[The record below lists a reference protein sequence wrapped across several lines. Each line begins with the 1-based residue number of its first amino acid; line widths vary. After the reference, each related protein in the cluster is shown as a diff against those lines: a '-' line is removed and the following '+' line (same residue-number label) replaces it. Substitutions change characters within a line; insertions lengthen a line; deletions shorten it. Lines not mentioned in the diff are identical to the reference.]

1 MFAKNANPWVSI
13 PAPRPDASVRLFCF
27 PFAGGGASAYRSWG
41 FLFPPEVEVC
51 AVQLPGRE
59 ERFREPLLRH
69 YQTLVALVCGGMQR
83 LLDRPFALF
92 GHSMGAMIAFE
103 CARRLRRRGHRPGAL
118 FVSACHAPQLPLPRK
133 PIHDLPDDQ
142 LLREVGRL
150 GGTPAQVLENAEL
163 MDLIKP
169 VLRADL
175 ALHETYAYGE
185 ETPLDTPI
193 SALAGADDPVVRP
206 AHIQPWSAQTVA
218 QFTLSEFAGGH
229 FFVHQQA
236 KGVTRL
242 IAASLLETEPPA
254 VMGCQ
259 LTSMS
264 PRTPRA
270 ASEY

>member
-27 PFAGGGASAYRSWG
+27 PFAGGGASAYRSWAS
-41 FLFPPEVEVC
+41 LFPPDVEVC

-69 YQTLVALVCGGMQR
+69 HQTLVAHACGGMQR

-92 GHSMGAMIAFE
+92 GHSMGALIAFE
-103 CARRLRRRGHRPGAL
+103 CARRLRRHGHRPVEL
-118 FVSACHAPQLPLPRK
+118 FASACHAPQLPLPRK
-133 PIHDLPDDQ
+133 PIHDLPDAQ

-175 ALHETYAYGE
+175 MLHETYAYGE
-185 ETPLDTPI
+185 EPPLDAPI
-193 SALAGADDPVVRP
+193 TALAGADDPVVRP
-206 AHIQPWSAQTVA
+206 AHIEPWSAQTSGPFA
-218 QFTLSEFAGGH
+218 MKEFAGGH
-229 FFVHQQA
+229 FFIHQHA
-236 KGVTRL
+236 KSVAHVVASKVATPFPARERHR
-242 IAASLLETEPPA
+242 ASLPLQAAERRTE
-254 VMGCQ
+254 
-259 LTSMS
+259 S
-264 PRTPRA
+264 
-270 ASEY
+270 